1 MMVVWQQTV
10 QMVDMMGTTYFLR
23 IGAVLI
29 LCALVSGKIRADATL
44 PSSRSYGQSLQAWKA
59 QVRKLQGIRDRLAVT
74 KGDDLATLNKDYLQ
88 AVADAK
94 PALRHFTTAAES
106 ALKKGDEHQQEAAD
120 FLKQRMKGLID
131 ADDYERAFRIGTF
144 LVKNGHDNQVTL
156 ESTGIA
162 AAMIN
167 HFQQARE
174 YLKEADQKQPLS
186 SIGSE
191 TLAKMSEMETNW
203 KQEEKIRAAESEADD
218 LPRVRLNT
226 TQGDVVVELFENE
239 SPETVANFIELVE
252 NGFYEN
258 LEFHRVIPHRV
269 AQGGCPNGDGT
280 GGPGYS
286 IRCERADENYRRHF
300 RGSLSMARTR
310 EPHTAG
316 SQFFFCLAPLSDLD
330 GQYTVFG
337 RIIEGMD
344 TLAKLQRQEG
354 KSEILPPADRI
365 LKARV
370 ERKRDHE
377 YRAVPYAPA
386 EPAVSG
392 DST

>member
-74 KGDDLATLNKDYLQ
+74 KGDDLATLKKDYLQ

-167 HFQQARE
+167 HFQQF
-174 YLKEADQKQPLS
+174 LHQ
-186 SIGSE
+186 
-191 TLAKMSEMETNW
+191 
-203 KQEEKIRAAESEADD
+203 
-218 LPRVRLNT
+218 
-226 TQGDVVVELFENE
+226 
-239 SPETVANFIELVE
+239 
-252 NGFYEN
+252 
-258 LEFHRVIPHRV
+258 
-269 AQGGCPNGDGT
+269 
-280 GGPGYS
+280 
-286 IRCERADENYRRHF
+286 
-300 RGSLSMARTR
+300 
-310 EPHTAG
+310 
-316 SQFFFCLAPLSDLD
+316 CLL
-330 GQYTVFG
+330 G
-337 RIIEGMD
+337 
-344 TLAKLQRQEG
+344 
-354 KSEILPPADRI
+354 
-365 LKARV
+365 
-370 ERKRDHE
+370 
-377 YRAVPYAPA
+377 
-386 EPAVSG
+386 
-392 DST
+392 